1 MIAIKLALEELL
13 SLAWRHWRFI
23 LGGIAVAVAVALIML
38 AKADARS
45 WEKKAD
51 QNKALYDREVL
62 AHAVTR
68 TSVNTLQNALNDQS
82 RSVRALAAE
91 SDARS
96 QAAGDAKKAA
106 QAAVQVAEKSAAA
119 LDASAAAPRAGAPC
133 APSDVFW
140 NGVRKDL

>member
-1 MIAIKLALEELL
+1 MIAATVIIETLWRNWKLIAGGAALAFLGILL
-13 SLAWRHWRFI
+13 L
-23 LGGIAVAVAVALIML
+23 L

-45 WEKKAD
+45 WEKIAD
-51 QNKALYDREVL
+51 QNKALYDREVY

-68 TSVNTLQNALNDQS
+68 TSVNTLQMALDDQS

-96 QAAGDAKKAA
+96 LAAGDAKKAA
-106 QAAVQVAEKSAAA
+106 QAAGNAAERTAKA
-119 LDASAAAPRAGAPC
+119 LDASAAAPRAGVPC

-140 NGVRKDL
+140 GSVRKDL

>member
-1 MIAIKLALEELL
+1 MIAATAILETL
-13 SLAWRHWRFI
+13 WRHWKLIAGGAALAFLGI
-23 LGGIAVAVAVALIML
+23 LLLL
-38 AKADARS
+38 AKADARQ
-45 WEKKAD
+45 WEKRAD

-106 QAAVQVAEKSAAA
+106 LAAVQVAEKSAAA

-140 NGVRKDL
+140 NQSRRDL

>member
-1 MIAIKLALEELL
+1 MIALEASL
-13 SLAWRHWRFI
+13 SFAWRHWKLIAGGAALAFLGI
-23 LGGIAVAVAVALIML
+23 LLLL

-45 WEKKAD
+45 WEKRAD
-51 QNKALYDREVL
+51 QNKALYDRETF
-62 AHAVTR
+62 AHSVTR
-68 TSVNTLQNALNDQS
+68 TSVNRLTHELDRQS
-82 RSVRALAAE
+82 QSVRALAAE

-119 LDASAAAPRAGAPC
+119 LDTSAAAPRAGAPC

-140 NGVRKDL
+140 NQSRRDL